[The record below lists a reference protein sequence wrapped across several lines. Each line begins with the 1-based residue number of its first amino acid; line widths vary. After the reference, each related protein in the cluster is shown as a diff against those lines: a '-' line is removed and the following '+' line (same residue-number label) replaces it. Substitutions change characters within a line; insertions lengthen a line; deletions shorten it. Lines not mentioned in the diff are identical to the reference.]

1 MFKHDFV
8 YSVYEDFIDVD
19 KKIKNKINKIKV
31 TKFNEHRNNF
41 NFKNMNPVL
50 EGILQDRLGS
60 LFKQLKLKLNNCWVQ
75 HYKKNDYHS
84 MHTHFCTQ
92 KDYSF
97 VWFISGD
104 KNSAPVRFFDI
115 GYPLINTGKIISFK
129 FRPGVLLIFP
139 GFIPHEV
146 PINKSNSR
154 LIVSGNLNE
163 F

>member
-31 TKFNEHRNNF
+31 TKFNEHRNSF
-41 NFKNMNPVL
+41 NVENKINPLLLDIVNIYL
-50 EGILQDRLGS
+50 KKIFD
-60 LFKQLKLKLNNCWVQ
+60 KLKLKLQNCWVQ
-75 HYKKNDYHS
+75 QYKKYEYHS

-104 KNSAPVRFFDI
+104 KNSAPIKFFDV
-115 GYPLINTGKIISFK
+115 GFPLITTGTILTFNFK
-129 FRPGVLLIFP
+129 PGLLLIFP
-139 GFIPHEV
+139 GFLPHEV
-146 PINKSNSR
+146 PINKSSNR
-154 LIVSGNLNE
+154 LIISGNLL
-163 F
+163 